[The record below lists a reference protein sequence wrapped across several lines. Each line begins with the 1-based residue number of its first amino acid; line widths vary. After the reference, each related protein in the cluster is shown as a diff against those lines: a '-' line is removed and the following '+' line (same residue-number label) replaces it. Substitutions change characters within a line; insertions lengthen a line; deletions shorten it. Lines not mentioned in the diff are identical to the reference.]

1 MDKNH
6 AVNPTRGALQRV
18 ATHVLARARFLSTGK
33 FGLRPTPGGFG
44 TPAFSADVEVIRVS
58 GLTLVRE
65 RAGRSTSMPLDGSTL
80 DQLAAF
86 VDTDLAAPFDVG
98 HDTPDLGDPAQPI
111 ALDGATAHVLADWWD
126 LGAQVLDSVI
136 ATERDAMAVQ
146 LWPEHFD
153 VGTSVAVG
161 SDENA
166 RCNLGASPGDG
177 YADEPY
183 LYVGPW
189 TAERPGDASYW
200 NASFGA
206 VITRAELMATD
217 DPIATGVAF
226 ARRGVEL
233 LRA

>member
-33 FGLRPTPGGFG
+33 FGLRATPGGFG
-44 TPAFSADVEVIRVS
+44 TPAFGADVEVLRVS
-58 GLTLVRE
+58 GLSLVRE
-65 RAGRSTSMPLDGSTL
+65 RAGRASATPLHGSTL

-98 HDTPDLGDPAQPI
+98 PDTPDLGDPSQPL
-111 ALDGATAHVLADWWD
+111 ALDGPTAYVLAGWWE
-126 LGAQVLDSVI
+126 LGVQVLDSVI
-136 ATERDAMAVQ
+136 AAAPDAMAVQ

-161 SDENA
+161 DGETA
-166 RCNLGASPGDG
+166 RCNLGASPGDTST
-177 YADEPY
+177 DEPY

-200 NASFGA
+200 NAPFGA
-206 VITRAELMATD
+206 AVTRSQLMATD
-217 DPIATGVAF
+217 DPLAAGVAF

-233 LRA
+233 LS